1 MATRKKAA
9 TIAAA
14 PMAISVESANVGDEI
29 TMTVK
34 IKNTGDVALEGG
46 TLTFEKG
53 EVQAGEGYSE
63 ASGKVATITKI
74 DPSDTATVTAK
85 YILVD
90 GDKDSC
96 TLKATYSCGEV
107 NEVAQSN
114 PITVSEAV

>member
-1 MATRKKAA
+1 MATRKAKSPIMTLA
-9 TIAAA
+9 
-14 PMAISVESANVGDEI
+14 VESANVGDEI

-34 IKNTGDVALEGG
+34 IKNTGNTALEGG

-74 DPSDTATVTAK
+74 EPSDTATVTAK
-85 YILVD
+85 YTLVD
-90 GDKDSC
+90 GDKDSV

-107 NEVAQSN
+107 NEIAQSG
-114 PITVSEAV
+114 PISVSEAV